1 MKKKLTAAGLAIGI
15 IILYGCS
22 TESIE
27 DVYNY
32 ESTVNEA
39 TTQET
44 VTSNDDRTDSIFNH
58 VYGQSAK
65 CIEKGESADI
75 TALYYKN
82 HSIDL
87 SVKVEE
93 VHVADNV
100 NQFTQYVSQE
110 CVDEYINDN
119 VELIKKYPGLDNN
132 LNDDGSFV
140 KNKMGIDQIAVFVKT
155 IITNNGEEDF
165 EFNSTSFG
173 IYYLKEID
181 GYYYDAWISDIGNID
196 QHDEDEFRRN
206 HLTLKPGETREIVM
220 FELIPEQLVTAYTSY
235 IGENYQS
242 LYKDLTIEGTT
253 LDSLYMC
260 YELANE
266 SEVHANSARTFRLS
280 IDE

>member
-22 TESIE
+22 SESIE

-44 VTSNDDRTDSIFNH
+44 VKSNDDRTDSIFNH

-65 CIEKGESADI
+65 CIEKGVSADI
-75 TALYYKN
+75 TATYYKN
-82 HSIDL
+82 NSIDL

-155 IITNNGEEDF
+155 IITNNGQKSKRLRSPTF
-165 EFNSTSFG
+165 ERHGYGRSRCCSRRIGRYNCL
-173 IYYLKEID
+173 YCWYL
-181 GYYYDAWISDIGNID
+181 
-196 QHDEDEFRRN
+196 
-206 HLTLKPGETREIVM
+206 
-220 FELIPEQLVTAYTSY
+220 
-235 IGENYQS
+235 
-242 LYKDLTIEGTT
+242 
-253 LDSLYMC
+253 
-260 YELANE
+260 
-266 SEVHANSARTFRLS
+266 
-280 IDE
+280 

>member
-1 MKKKLTAAGLAIGI
+1 MKKKLTAVGLAIGMI
-15 IILYGCS
+15 MLYGCNS
-22 TESIE
+22 QSIE

-44 VTSNDDRTDSIFNH
+44 KASKEFRTDSIFEH

-65 CIEKGESADI
+65 CIEKGVSADI
-75 TALYYKN
+75 KATYYKN
-82 HSIDL
+82 DGIDL

-100 NQFTQYVSQE
+100 NQFTEYVSQE

-119 VELIKKYPGLDNN
+119 GELRKKYPSLDNN

-140 KNKMGIDQIAVFVKT
+140 KDKMGIDQITVFVKT

-165 EFNSTSFG
+165 EFISTSFG

-181 GYYYDAWISDIGNID
+181 GYYYDTKLSMFSNID
-196 QHDEDEFRRN
+196 QHDEDEVRRN

-220 FELIPEQLVTAYTSY
+220 FDLIPEQLVTAYTSY
-235 IGENYQS
+235 KGENYQS

-266 SEVHANSARTFRLS
+266 TPKHANSARTFRLS

>member
-1 MKKKLTAAGLAIGI
+1 MKKKLTALGLAIGI

-22 TESIE
+22 SESVE

-32 ESTVNEA
+32 ESTMNEA

-44 VTSNDDRTDSIFNH
+44 ETSNEHRKDSIFNH

-65 CIEKGESADI
+65 CIEKGKSADI

-100 NQFTQYVSQE
+100 NQFTEYVSQE

-119 VELIKKYPGLDNN
+119 IELVKKYPGLSNH

-140 KNKMGIDQIAVFVKT
+140 KNKMGIDQIALFVKA
-155 IITNNGEEDF
+155 IITNNGDSDL
-165 EFNSTSFG
+165 EFLSTSFD

-181 GYYYDAWISDIGNID
+181 GYYYDARLSMFGNID
-196 QHDEDEFRRN
+196 QHDEDEVIRSN
-206 HLTLKPGETREIVM
+206 LTLKPGETREIVM

-235 IGENYQS
+235 IGENYQNV
-242 LYKDLTIEGTT
+242 YKDLTIEGTT

-260 YELANE
+260 YRLANE
-266 SEVHANSARTFRLS
+266 NEVHANSARTFRLS